1 MPYVIG
7 TTSYN
12 SAEYVLN
19 LARSIVNDAAQ
30 GIQGDVLAD
39 SQPYTFVYLNSA
51 YQFLQDELANN
62 GEEIF
67 KKEVVFTGMTPVVN
81 IDPATQVFIY
91 DQGYNDGG
99 TTHVA
104 PSLPQD
110 LIVPLRLWER
120 QSGTM
125 NYFCRMLKAN
135 DGLPAKGK
143 SSFNQYW
150 EWRGDSIY
158 MPGALL
164 TTDMRLSYV
173 AYLPDLTDG
182 TSTVQIRRATNAL
195 AYLTAAEFA
204 LARGSAAAESLR
216 GQGLEMID
224 QMTTRTA
231 RSKQR
236 GSHRR
241 RPFSYGKR

>member
-1 MPYVIG
+1 MPIIG

-12 SAEYVLN
+12 SAETVLN

-30 GIQGDVLAD
+30 SIQGEILAD

-62 GEEIF
+62 GEETF
-67 KKEVVFTGMTPVVN
+67 KKEVIFSGLTPVVN
-81 IDPATQVFIY
+81 IDPATQVFLY

-99 TTHVA
+99 TAHA
-104 PSLPQD
+104 LPSLPQD
-110 LIVPLRLWER
+110 MIIPLRLWER
-120 QSGTM
+120 QSSTINM
-125 NYFCRMLKAN
+125 FSPMVKAN
-135 DGLPAKGK
+135 DGLPSIPK
-143 SSFNQYW
+143 SSYNCFW
-150 EWRGDSIY
+150 EWRGDTIY
-158 MPGALL
+158 LPGALL
-164 TTDMRLSYV
+164 TTDIRMSYI

-204 LARGSAAAESLR
+204 TARGSAAAEGLR
-216 GQGLEMID
+216 EQGIEMID

-231 RSKQR
+231 RQKQR

-241 RPFSYGKR
+241 KPFNYGRR